1 MVQVSKNNLFT
12 CYILT
17 HRDLYE
23 FVKKTIFFSSVKTL
37 SIMASFVDMM
47 SFFLIS
53 VKFLL
58 MLKG

>member
-1 MVQVSKNNLFT
+1 MVQVSKNNVFT

-23 FVKKTIFFSSVKTL
+23 FVKNNIFQLCENPFHHGK
-37 SIMASFVDMM
+37 FFDMM